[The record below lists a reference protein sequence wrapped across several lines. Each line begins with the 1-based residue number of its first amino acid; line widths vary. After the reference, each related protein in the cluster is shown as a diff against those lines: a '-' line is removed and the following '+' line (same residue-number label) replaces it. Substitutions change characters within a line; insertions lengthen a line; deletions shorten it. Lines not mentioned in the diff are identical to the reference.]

1 MAYYVIKYI
10 GQEGSTLSKP
20 IEAVTRE
27 EAISKSGF
35 QARNIQSVEI
45 DHLGAIRAALTEKRL
60 PLTEQVLA
68 LVTSASKLEAGRT
81 PGKAILESVDL
92 TKLGME
98 PFDFAVCE
106 RASDYL
112 KLMRFDDTAI
122 LLADAG
128 DRAGNLSD
136 ALKRAGNV
144 LRDRMKTKKEF
155 AKPMKAAAINFVVGI
170 SAGIGFPIFGGRM
183 LEEFIYKQKMP
194 ITPTVLSHIMMWLE
208 WFYTTYW
215 PIVLIALCAGFA
227 FRSKVWN
234 GIRRWPLFN
243 LFDDRLRCKRGLEFI
258 QTYQL
263 LSASGFTNPA
273 VLRFMYERSKG
284 RQRLLYEQALERNN
298 EGRELGSIFDDDDWP
313 KIISQNLK
321 GFEHQAIDGRNAILK
336 NLSEALTEMFVHYSE
351 KIANTMARAS
361 MLVLISSIL
370 LFALGFYIP
379 MMTMRMTL

>member
-10 GQEGSTLSKP
+10 GQEGSTLAKP

-45 DHLGAIRAALTEKRL
+45 DHLGAIRASLTEKRL

-92 TKLGME
+92 AKLGME
-98 PFDFAVCE
+98 PADFGGCE

-155 AKPMKAAAINFVVGI
+155 AKPMKAAAINFVVGV

-194 ITPTVLSHIMMWLE
+194 ITPTILSHIMMWLE

-215 PIVLIALCAGFA
+215 PIVLVALCVAFV
-227 FRSKVWN
+227 FRSKVWD
-234 GIRRWPLFN
+234 GIRRWPVFN

-258 QTYQL
+258 QTYRL
-263 LSASGFTNPA
+263 LTASGFTNPA
-273 VLRFMYERSKG
+273 VLRFMFERSKG

-298 EGRELGSIFDDDDWP
+298 EGRELSSIFEDDEWP

-321 GFEHQAIDGRNAILK
+321 GFDHQAIDGRHAILN
-336 NLSEALTEMFVHYSE
+336 NLSEALTEMFIHYSE

-379 MMTMRMTL
+379 MMTMRMSL